1 MATTN
6 TKYTLEDIQ
15 RLKRMVAL
23 KMEAEKIGIQ
33 HNVRQMFTPRY
44 PKLWNLLSLGSVMTV
59 CKGATKA
66 VYIYKTASSVLKLFR
81 RK

>member
-1 MATTN
+1 MTTTK

-15 RLKRMVAL
+15 QLRQHVAL

-33 HNVRQMFTPRY
+33 SNVRQLFTPRY
-44 PKLWNLLSLGSVMTV
+44 PKLWNLLSLGGVMTV

-66 VYIYKTASSVLKLFR
+66 VYLYKTASSILKLFR
-81 RK
+81 RR